1 MARIPLRRDRA
12 VSVKT
17 ITVLGSTG
25 SVGCST
31 LDVLRQVRETG
42 QFDFQLEALT
52 ANTNAGELAKQAR
65 DFGAR
70 IAVIGDERALPE
82 LRAHLEGS
90 GIEAA
95 GGRSAI
101 VDAAARPVSWTMAAI
116 VGAAGLAPTLAA
128 VRNGGTVALANK
140 ECLVSAGDLF
150 MAEVNASGARLLP
163 VDSEHNA
170 IFQVFDF
177 ERPAGIERIQLT
189 ASGGPFRTWPAAAI
203 AAASPAEACRHPTW
217 NMGAK
222 ISVDS
227 ASLMNKG
234 LELIEAHY
242 LFGTVPGRLEVL
254 VHPQSIVH
262 SLVSY
267 SDGSVLAHMG
277 APDMRVPIA
286 HALAWPGRLATNS
299 ARLDLAA
306 IRELTFEA
314 ADTDRFPC
322 LRLAQEAL
330 SEGGAAPAVL
340 NAANEVAVEAFL
352 AGRIA
357 FGRIA
362 PIVTGTLETSS
373 RLGWG
378 KPASLAE
385 VDLLDAA
392 AREVAVGLLN

>member
-1 MARIPLRRDRA
+1 MSLR
-12 VSVKT
+12 T

-25 SVGCST
+25 SVGRST
-31 LDVLRQVRETG
+31 LDVLKQVRATG
-42 QFDFQLEALT
+42 QFEFVVEALT
-52 ANTNAGELAKQAR
+52 ANRDVSLLAEQACAL
-65 DFGAR
+65 GAR
-70 IAVIGDERALPE
+70 LAVVGDESFLPE
-82 LRAHLEGS
+82 LRDRLEGTGVAS
-90 GIEAA
+90 A
-95 GGRSAI
+95 GGRQALI
-101 VDAAARPVSWTMAAI
+101 EAAARPVSWTMAAI

-140 ECLVSAGDLF
+140 ECLVCAGDLF
-150 MAEVNASGARLLP
+150 MKEVKANAAKLLP

-177 ERPAGIERIQLT
+177 ERPESIERIQLT
-189 ASGGPFRTWPAAAI
+189 ASGGPFRTWSLAALN
-203 AAASPAEACRHPTW
+203 AATPAEACRHPTW

-242 LFGTVPGRLEVL
+242 LFGTPPGRLEVL
-254 VHPQSIVH
+254 VHPQSVIH

-277 APDMRVPIA
+277 SPDMRVPIA
-286 HALAWPGRLATNS
+286 HALAWPERLATDS

-306 IRELTFEA
+306 IGALTFEA
-314 ADTDRFPC
+314 ADRERFPC
-322 LRLAQEAL
+322 LGLAQGAL
-330 SEGGAAPAVL
+330 AEGGAAPAVL

-352 AGRIA
+352 QGRIS

-362 PIVTGTLETSS
+362 PVVANSLEAGR
-373 RLGWG
+373 RLGWV
-378 KPASLAE
+378 KPESLP
-385 VDLLDAA
+385 DLDALDEG
-392 AREVAVGLLN
+392 ARAIAMSFLK